1 MLSFEFTKQGY
12 KVVTA
17 SNGEE
22 GIRKAKEEKFD
33 VAISDMKM
41 PGMDGVTFLGEIKKS
56 ILILK

>member
-41 PGMDGVTFLGEIKKS
+41 PGWMVLPFLEK
-56 ILILK
+56 